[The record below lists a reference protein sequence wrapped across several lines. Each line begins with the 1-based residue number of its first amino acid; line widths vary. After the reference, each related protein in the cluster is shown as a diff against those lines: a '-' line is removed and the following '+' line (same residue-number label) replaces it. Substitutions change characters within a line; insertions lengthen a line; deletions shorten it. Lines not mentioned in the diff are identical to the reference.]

1 MIKDRQ
7 YYIDKAIKKC
17 GGQNALARLIGV
29 SQMAVWRW
37 AHGGGMSWANA
48 TAIGVATGIDPARLV
63 GKRER

>member
-17 GGQNALARLIGV
+17 GGQNALARRMGV

-37 AHGGGMSWANA
+37 AHGGGMRRKYAEA
-48 TAIGVATGIDPARLV
+48 LGAAAGVNPDRLI
-63 GKRER
+63 RT